1 MPSFVDRLARRKYV
15 EFDSSP
21 LPRVLGLVDLTAL
34 GIGSTIGVGIY
45 VLAGK
50 VALDTA
56 GPAVTICFLI
66 AAIASVF
73 AGVCYA
79 EFGARVPKAGSAYVY
94 TYICVGEFVAFIIG
108 WNLILE
114 YVIGTASVASAYSGY
129 IDKLA
134 NYTISNT
141 LMDVMPLKSD
151 FLGDYPDFLAFSLSL
166 VLSIGLAFGVKE
178 SSRLNTIFTS
188 INMVVI
194 LFVIISAGT
203 QADGSNWR
211 IPESKLNETCT
222 SSENDWGTGGFA
234 PFGFEGIMAGAAT
247 CFFGFVGFDVIA
259 TTGEEAKNPS
269 RTIPLS
275 IFLSLGFIFFSY
287 FGIAAVITLVIPYCN
302 QDDDAPLV
310 ALYDTEGLDWPV
322 AKWFVT
328 IGAFFGFSASLFGAM
343 FPLPRVIYAMA
354 SDGLIFRW
362 LGKISKRFKTPAIAS
377 FLSGIFAGV
386 MSLVFDVDALIDMM
400 SIGTLMAYT
409 IVAVCVMLLRYTN
422 TEMVK
427 GYSEYTLLSSTFAD
441 DEDKELPDSNNSSK
455 AVGMQHTVSDYA
467 RQLFNTHKLKD
478 TSDLTY
484 SLVAYATVVF
494 CMLVT
499 LVALLLVTLSE
510 QLSNGDVGAI
520 TAIVITGVLTL
531 VNLIIIARQPQ
542 SKKKLSFKVPFVP
555 WIPALSAF
563 INMYLMCNLSRDTW
577 FRFLV
582 WMAVGFLM
590 YFGYGVWHSTGA
602 QSLTPGQGRD
612 NLGFV
617 RDGKNNLVIPTI
629 EIHPATPTNS
639 EPNTPRTDQK
649 VQKTMVPS
657 PLAQTPS
664 TEPQNTVE
672 SKENDDKGS
681 NVGEVMNVS
690 DTQEVAAVSVT
701 EKKEIQAKSSLDTSD
716 IDEIDG
722 KDTSK
727 TTSLPDIDKSVLIA
741 GAIIADSA
749 VQKSISDNTL
759 KKEEEKA
766 DVIIHG
772 INEGE
777 EEVTVELRIKGDAS
791 RENDQDGY
799 QDPKYASL
807 EEIKTSL
814 TKEGMVKDEENK
826 DDKHIGVEAIVSTA
840 ILTNELGENSTKSTE
855 SDQEPVY
862 ATVNKDKKKKSGK
875 PTEAEFENNESSEDI
890 NNTGIHISQSVPVLP
905 AKITQRPKSDSEMYR
920 SVPTTPVTRRHP
932 VKVLRRMSS
941 FDDIPP
947 SSPDSPFARSIGNK
961 FTIIPVQEP
970 RVVNGMKESFG
981 GSGFDIDNDSSAPT
995 TPHSG
1000 MMISTSS
1007 DSPSQLMSQL
1017 LSKLPGDEEQDLAE
1031 NQGSP
1036 NLSKPLFSLGSTES
1050 LTNISSAD
1058 KAVLVSDEAGSRDL
1072 KRNSSRESR
1081 LEVMDTIRERG
1092 ESKIIHNDDDFLP
1105 PIIAPPLTDYS
1116 SIEKD
1121 SNDHQPPASQK
1132 QQVEEKNSNENKE
1145 MPSTTTTAKTS
1156 SKRSEEDT
1164 GGVDNR
1170 KNAEDGKGVV
1180 SSNPM
1185 EVGVAKTTDNGQAHD
1200 ITSTTVQEEKITSES
1215 IKNLQSLFQN

>member
-1 MPSFVDRLARRKYV
+1 MPSFIDRLARRKYV

-21 LPRVLGLVDLTAL
+21 LPRVLGIVDLTAL

-141 LMDVMPLKSD
+141 LIDVMPFKSD
-151 FLGDYPDFLAFSLSL
+151 FLGDYPDFLAFSLTL

-203 QADGSNWR
+203 QADGTNWR
-211 IPESKLNETCT
+211 IPQSKLNETCT
-222 SSENDWGTGGFA
+222 DSENDWGTGGFA

-275 IFLSLGFIFFSY
+275 IFFSLAVIFFSY

-377 FLSGIFAGV
+377 FLSGLFAGV
-386 MSLVFDVDALIDMM
+386 MALVFDVDALIDMM

-409 IVAVCVMLLRYTN
+409 IVAVCVMLLRYSN

-455 AVGMQHTVSDYA
+455 AVGMQHSVSDYA
-467 RQLFNTHKLKD
+467 RQLFNTHNLKD

-484 SLVAYATVVF
+484 SLVAYATVIF
-494 CMLVT
+494 CIMVT

-510 QLSNGDVGAI
+510 QLSNGETGAI
-520 TAIVITGVLTL
+520 IAIVITGVLTL

-577 FRFLV
+577 FRFIV
-582 WMAVGFLM
+582 WMAVGFLV

-602 QSLTPGQGRD
+602 QSLTQGQGHD

-617 RDGKNNLVIPTI
+617 KDGKNNLVIPTI

-672 SKENDDKGS
+672 SKKNDGQGS

-701 EKKEIQAKSSLDTSD
+701 EKTEILAKSSLDTSD

-722 KDTSK
+722 KDSSK
-727 TTSLPDIDKSVLIA
+727 TTSLPDVDKSVLIA

-749 VQKSISDNTL
+749 VQKNSSDNTL

-807 EEIKTSL
+807 EEVKTNL
-814 TKEGMVKDEENK
+814 TIESMMKDEENK
-826 DDKHIGVEAIVSTA
+826 DDKHIGMEAIIPTA
-840 ILTNELGENSTKSTE
+840 ILTNELGEKSTKSTE

-862 ATVNKDKKKKSGK
+862 ATVNKDKKKSGK

-890 NNTGIHISQSVPVLP
+890 NDTGIHISQSVPVLP
-905 AKITQRPKSDSEMYR
+905 ALVTQRPKSDSEIYR

-932 VKVLRRMSS
+932 VKILRRMSS

-970 RVVNGMKESFG
+970 RVVNGMGESVS
-981 GSGFDIDNDSSAPT
+981 GSGLDIDNDSSAPT

-1000 MMISTSS
+1000 VMISTSS

-1017 LSKLPGDEEQDLAE
+1017 LSKLPGDEEEEMAE

-1058 KAVLVSDEAGSRDL
+1058 KAILVSDEAGSRDL

-1081 LEVMDTIRERG
+1081 LGVMDTIRERG
-1092 ESKIIHNDDDFLP
+1092 ESKIIHNDDDFIP
-1105 PIIAPPLTDYS
+1105 PLIAPPLTDYS
-1116 SIEKD
+1116 TIEKD
-1121 SNDHQPPASQK
+1121 SNDNQPPASQK
-1132 QQVEEKNSNENKE
+1132 QQVEEKNSNENTE
-1145 MPSTTTTAKTS
+1145 TPSTTTTAETS

-1164 GGVDNR
+1164 EGVDSR
-1170 KNAEDGKGVV
+1170 KNAEEGKGIV

-1185 EVGVAKTTDNGQAHD
+1185 EAGVGKTTDNGQAHD
-1200 ITSTTVQEEKITSES
+1200 ITSTTVQEEKNTSES
-1215 IKNLQSLFQN
+1215 I